1 LDDSKEMS
9 LLNGVSLYGNNQLQT
24 LKVTPLPLTWGSVKT
39 VSSSKLFY
47 STKFLSNKITP
58 NRIISTTTVFKNPE
72 NGKTV
77 PVPPINTSPMTID
90 NITGPIN
97 VGPSVPG
104 YGVALSKKLMIAL
117 GLKDGDVVYFRDD
130 DLPLYK

>member
-1 LDDSKEMS
+1 MS
-9 LLNGVSLYGNNQLQT
+9 LLNGVDRYGNNQLNT
-24 LKVTPLPLTWGSVKT
+24 LKIKPLPLLWESVKT
-39 VSSSKLFY
+39 VSNSKLFY

-58 NRIISTTTVFKNPE
+58 NRIISTSTLFKNPE

-77 PVPPINTSPMTID
+77 TVPPISESEMRID
-90 NITGPIN
+90 NLTGPIS
-97 VGPSVPG
+97 VGPSVAG